1 MAWAPDG
8 VIEAVEA
15 PGRDFLIG
23 VQWHAETLT
32 ARPEEAAL
40 FHGLV
45 DAAAEFRAG
54 GTLRVA

>member
-1 MAWAPDG
+1 M
-8 VIEAVEA
+8 IEAVEA
-15 PGRDFLIG
+15 PSRDFLIG

-45 DAAAEFRAG
+45 EAAARFQAG
-54 GTLRVA
+54 GELRVA